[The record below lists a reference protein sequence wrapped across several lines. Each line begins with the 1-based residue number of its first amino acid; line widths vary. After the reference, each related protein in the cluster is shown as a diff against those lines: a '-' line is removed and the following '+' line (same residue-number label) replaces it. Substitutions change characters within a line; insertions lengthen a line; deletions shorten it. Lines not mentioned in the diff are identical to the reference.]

1 MGRTREGMRRFAA
14 VAALAALVGGC
25 GDGSGEAEPGP
36 PSRGDV
42 LFHGPARG
50 LLPHELG
57 RSALFRAVATAG
69 DSTITAT
76 FATRV
81 VEDDGSTFTV
91 EQESESGE
99 RSRLHAVDD
108 GSEIRA
114 VASWDEDSGRRE
126 ITPPAVLVRTPVVA
140 GEPVR
145 SGFRRSLAVVLHTA
159 DGDVRR
165 VVPFEGT
172 SERTPLGFADATLD
186 GTTPPDAI
194 RFALVAS
201 GRASVPT
208 PVGTIALE
216 LEIAGEETLA
226 PGVGLVREEIDLVLR
241 AGGASATAR
250 LSTVRIETP

>member
-1 MGRTREGMRRFAA
+1 MGRTRGGMRGVVAA
-14 VAALAALVGGC
+14 AALAVLVGGC
-25 GDGSGEAEPGP
+25 GDGTGEADPGP

-42 LFHGPARG
+42 LFDGPAAG

-57 RSALFRAVATAG
+57 RSAFFRAVATAG
-69 DSTITAT
+69 DSATTAT

-81 VEDDGSTFTV
+81 VEDDGRTFVV
-91 EQESESGE
+91 EQESASGE
-99 RSRLHAVDD
+99 RTLLHAVDD
-108 GSEIRA
+108 GSEIRT
-114 VASWDEDSGRRE
+114 VASWDEEWGQRE
-126 ITPPAVLVRTPVVA
+126 ITPPVVLVRTPVVA

-145 SGFRRSLAVVLHTA
+145 GGFRRSLAVVLRGA
-159 DGDVRR
+159 DGDLRR

-172 SERTPLGFADATLD
+172 SERTPLGFADTALD
-186 GTTPPDAI
+186 GTTPPGAI

-250 LSTVRIETP
+250 LSTVRVEAP